1 MYLPDGALDKIFHR
15 NMLTIK
21 TMEMMDMNL
30 LTYAMNAGT
39 LTTAKAAVTTNL
51 YAVDEEKK
59 ARDLFIAA
67 NVVDASR
74 VLKMSRGVISPKS
87 GWVTRVLCAVDAWN
101 TGKILAGNVATIA
114 SYDGDDFGEK
124 TERFVKHLRS
134 NKARVKSARSLNNR
148 FLKLKNNVMSDPSE
162 VKSHVKTFLFEDHVE
177 DSSPSN
183 ARRV

>member
-1 MYLPDGALDKIFHR
+1 VYLTTGAFDKIFHR
-15 NMLTIK
+15 NVLTIK

-39 LTTAKAAVTTNL
+39 LTTAKAAVTNNFYT
-51 YAVDEEKK
+51 VDEEKK
-59 ARDLFIAA
+59 ARELFIAA

-101 TGKILAGNVATIA
+101 TGKIIAGNVATIA

-124 TERFVKHLRS
+124 TEKFVKHLRS
-134 NKARVKSARSLNNR
+134 NKARVKSARSLSNR

-177 DSSPSN
+177 DASPSN
-183 ARRV
+183 ARI